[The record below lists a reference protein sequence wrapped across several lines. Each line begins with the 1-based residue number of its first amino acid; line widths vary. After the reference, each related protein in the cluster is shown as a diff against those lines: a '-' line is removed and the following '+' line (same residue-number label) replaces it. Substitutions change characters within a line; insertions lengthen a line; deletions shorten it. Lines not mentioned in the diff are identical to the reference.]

1 MAPKCPNMEFLKLN
15 FSFQSFRKTE
25 AILLSVMWLKDWL
38 NKVKTSKIITV
49 CYFWPKM
56 GKNVVLISFKFPSSH
71 GGVQFPLRY
80 FYNHYFLLL
89 NVFLMQFLKP
99 IDNATLIWP
108 KFFSQNH
115 TQCSFFSD
123 FQWNMLG
130 DSVNITNLSYNPVI
144 LKKNGK
150 TSTNC
155 YF

>member
-99 IDNATLIWP
+99 IDNAT
-108 KFFSQNH
+108 FFV
-115 TQCSFFSD
+115 FFSD
-123 FQWNMLG
+123 IGL
-130 DSVNITNLSYNPVI
+130 NLAQIFLPKPHPMFFFFWFSMKYVR
-144 LKKNGK
+144 GF
-150 TSTNC
+150 S
-155 YF
+155 